1 MAMAMAGVASSA
13 AAPRWPSAPCR
24 SQKRPYLITV
34 LNLHPT
40 IRLPVSCANSS
51 SQKRTVKL
59 CATASQPVEVEAK
72 VEAEAAT
79 TKEDVVVEESSS
91 GFEDME
97 DIEVEKGYKMS
108 KVCDKLIDVFL
119 VEKTKPEEWRIL
131 LAFSEEWVKI
141 RKYFYSRCKSQA
153 KLADNPKRTADL
165 LKLARRMKEVDDDMQ
180 RHDALLAKIEES
192 PMDLDTIVARHR
204 KDFTGDFFQHL
215 HLLCDASYENLNR
228 REEIVALAS
237 KCLAAVEAHDRAI
250 EDDESLS
257 VAQLKFDDILN
268 SPSLEAA
275 ANKIDDLAKNRQL
288 DSTLMLLITKA
299 WAAAKESTMMKDEVK
314 DIMFHLYNVARGNM
328 SRLVPKEVRIIRH
341 LLAIED
347 PRERFEE
354 MTNAFSPGDEL
365 EGKDVDALYTTPQNL
380 HKWIKVVLDAF
391 YSNKQ
396 GTLIKEAQNLMKP
409 AVIGRLEIL
418 KDMLESQ
425 FL

>member
-1 MAMAMAGVASSA
+1 MAMAMAMAGVASSA

-165 LKLARRMKEVDDDMQ
+165 LKLARRMKEVRLGIEIGYTEMPYYLVVRTLSFDDYCSKCHVNAYAFQVDDDMQ

-228 REEIVALAS
+228 REG
-237 KCLAAVEAHDRAI
+237 
-250 EDDESLS
+250 
-257 VAQLKFDDILN
+257 
-268 SPSLEAA
+268 
-275 ANKIDDLAKNRQL
+275 
-288 DSTLMLLITKA
+288 T
-299 WAAAKESTMMKDEVK
+299 
-314 DIMFHLYNVARGNM
+314 HLY
-328 SRLVPKEVRIIRH
+328 
-341 LLAIED
+341 
-347 PRERFEE
+347 
-354 MTNAFSPGDEL
+354 
-365 EGKDVDALYTTPQNL
+365 
-380 HKWIKVVLDAF
+380 
-391 YSNKQ
+391 Q
-396 GTLIKEAQNLMKP
+396 GLW
-409 AVIGRLEIL
+409 
-418 KDMLESQ
+418 
-425 FL
+425 FLCCS